1 LTTLLALY
9 THFYTS
15 FILLAHAVFMTWWSW
30 RWGAW
35 RTWRVW
41 VVAAALAVGAFLPWG
56 SRVAGQLQAND
67 TYWRGTLDLGRTVAQ
82 TARALAVGETLFG
95 PAAVAFTLAYLL
107 LALLG
112 LVGLLASNPTARQR
126 DLASTPEA
134 PRFAAVFLLVYLFV
148 PLITLL
154 AIAYSRPKFAP
165 RYLLTVAPAL
175 ALLAAQGVVTLERW
189 RRRTAAPAL
198 AVGLLGMVV
207 CGSGLSLWQHYF
219 DTGLHKPDW
228 RAVAEYMATHAER
241 QDAVVIVAGHT
252 VPAFEFYN
260 RMDLDVY
267 PIPAGLLPRVSDPV
281 ETADVTAVL
290 NRLVDEG
297 HHRVWLIL
305 WQEPLAD
312 PRRIALEQL
321 FDHGRRLGVNAL
333 FHGLGVLLFELPP
346 STRFGPP
353 QPQHP
358 LRVRFG
364 DAIELYGYDLWPEAL
379 QPGGRLTLRLYWRA
393 VAPVDRDYTA
403 FTQLLDGEDR
413 IVGQH
418 DRRLGGD
425 LYPTSRWPVG
435 EPVRETYELAVAPD
449 TPPGTYRLIAGVYLR
464 ETGQRLP
471 AVGEQAAGDHVVVV
485 ELEAKP

>member
-1 LTTLLALY
+1 MP
-9 THFYTS
+9 S
-15 FILLAHAVFMTWWSW
+15 C
-30 RWGAW
+30 R
-35 RTWRVW
+35 
-41 VVAAALAVGAFLPWG
+41 G

-112 LVGLLASNPTARQR
+112 LVGLLVDRPAARQR
-126 DLASTPEA
+126 DSVSMQETSQC
-134 PRFAAVFLLVYLFV
+134 AAAFLLIYLLV

-175 ALLAAQGVVTLERW
+175 ALLAAQGVVTLGR
-189 RRRTAAPAL
+189 RRRTVASAL
-198 AVGLLGMVV
+198 ATGLLGMVV
-207 CGSGLSLWQHYF
+207 LGSGLSLWRHYF
-219 DTGLHKPDW
+219 DTALHKPDW
-228 RAVAEYMATHAER
+228 RAVTEYMATHADP

-260 RMDLDVY
+260 RMGLDVY
-267 PIPAGLLPRVSDPV
+267 PIPAELLPRVSDPV
-281 ETADVTAVL
+281 ETADVTATL

-297 HHRVWLIL
+297 HDRVWLIL

-312 PRRIALEQL
+312 PRRITLGQL

-346 STRFGPP
+346 GTRFGPP

-364 DAIELYGYDLWPEAL
+364 DAIELYGYDLWPEAV
-379 QPGGRLTLRLYWRA
+379 QPGERLTLRLYWRA
-393 VAPVDRDYTA
+393 MRPVEQDYTA
-403 FTQLLDGEDR
+403 FTQLLDSENR

-418 DRRLGGD
+418 DRQLGGD

-449 TPPGTYRLIAGVYLR
+449 APPGTYRLIAGVYLR
-464 ETGQRLP
+464 GTGQRLP
-471 AVGEQAAGDHVVVV
+471 VAGDRAAGDHVVLV
-485 ELEAKP
+485 ELESRP